1 MTYNFKGKTAVVT
14 GASRGIGEAIAR
26 TLADGG
32 AKVALVARSAD
43 KLKALAASLPNGAV
57 AIEADMSSPDGWKA
71 AAEQAL
77 KSLGDI
83 DILVNN
89 AGVSAAQAM
98 GKVTPEGLDETLNV
112 NVRNLIL
119 LTDALSAS
127 LIKRKGNVV
136 NISSVSSFSG
146 ALGQIAY
153 STSKGAVNSMTL
165 YLARA
170 LAPEVRVNAVCPG
183 LITSRWFV
191 DGLGQDGF
199 EKVKALTEQSTAL
212 GRASTSED
220 VADAIV
226 WLIDGARTMT
236 GELLLLD
243 AGLHLG
249 TRMQVPGKA

>member
-26 TLADGG
+26 TLAADG

-43 KLKALAASLPNGAV
+43 KLKALAADLPGAV
-57 AIEADMSSPDGWKA
+57 AIEADMSSAEGWRA
-71 AAEQAL
+71 AADSAL
-77 KSLGDI
+77 KALGEV

-98 GKVTPEGLDETLNV
+98 GKVTAEGLDETLNV

-127 LIKRKGNVV
+127 LIKRKGTVI

-153 STSKGAVNSMTL
+153 STSKGAVNSFTRNASIDL
-165 YLARA
+165 GRA
-170 LAPEVRVNAVCPG
+170 GVRVNAIAPG
-183 LITSRWFV
+183 VIDDGMWSTAFSKGLDREKTLERMGRLVPLEKRWGAAQDIADAVAFLASDKAGYITGQVLRV
-191 DGLGQDGF
+191 DGGM
-199 EKVKALTEQSTAL
+199 
-212 GRASTSED
+212 
-220 VADAIV
+220 IV
-226 WLIDGARTMT
+226 
-236 GELLLLD
+236 
-243 AGLHLG
+243 
-249 TRMQVPGKA
+249 

>member
-26 TLADGG
+26 TLAADG

-43 KLKALAASLPNGAV
+43 KLKALAADLPNGAV
-57 AIEADMSSPDGWKA
+57 AVEADMSSADGWRA
-71 AAEQAL
+71 AAESAL
-77 KSLGDI
+77 KALGDV

-98 GKVTPEGLDETLNV
+98 GKVTAEGLDETLNV

-127 LIKRKGNVV
+127 LIRRKGTVI

-153 STSKGAVNSMTL
+153 STSKGAVNSFTRNASIDL
-165 YLARA
+165 GRVG
-170 LAPEVRVNAVCPG
+170 VRVNAVAPG
-183 LITSRWFV
+183 VIDDGMWSTAFAKGLDREKTLERMGRLVPLEKRWGAAQDIADAVAFLASDKAGYITGQVLRV
-191 DGLGQDGF
+191 DGGM
-199 EKVKALTEQSTAL
+199 
-212 GRASTSED
+212 
-220 VADAIV
+220 IV
-226 WLIDGARTMT
+226 
-236 GELLLLD
+236 
-243 AGLHLG
+243 
-249 TRMQVPGKA
+249 